1 MRFCYHKLLVYTE
14 ERIKNRGRP
23 SAVIFASVNLLLV
36 RLYERITLFV
46 IRQCSFYLGVRK
58 GLVVSSAK
66 EMISHCLRELFFPI

>member
-1 MRFCYHKLLVYTE
+1 MIL
-14 ERIKNRGRP
+14 
-23 SAVIFASVNLLLV
+23 ASVNLLVV